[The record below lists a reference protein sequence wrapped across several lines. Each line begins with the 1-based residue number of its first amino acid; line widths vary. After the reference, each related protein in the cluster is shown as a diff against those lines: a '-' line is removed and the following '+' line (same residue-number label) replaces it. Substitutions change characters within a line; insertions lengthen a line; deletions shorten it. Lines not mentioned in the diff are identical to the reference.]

1 MLRLLDAY
9 GHRAYTHTGASPGS
23 RGRRRR
29 EILVSTDAAA
39 AGLDAA
45 LERRS
50 LALKGK
56 EGATEVVSLKV
67 APG

>member
-1 MLRLLDAY
+1 MRMGIERTPTRELRLAAEAVA
-9 GHRAYTHTGASPGS
+9 GERSSS
-23 RGRRRR
+23 RPMRPP
-29 EILVSTDAAA
+29 